1 MRVRQFSFR
10 RKVLLLA
17 VVLVTTVQLLT
28 LFPVLDAIDADATG
42 RADKAT
48 RLAGVVFDEFMAN
61 RTEQLRK
68 TARVLVS
75 DFGFKQAVATH
86 EPATIESALQ
96 NHAARAGASVA
107 LLLDLDGSVLAA
119 AASPAQRAAAER
131 LHLDSPPEG
140 FADTVVEIGGVP
152 YQVVLVQLQAPVPIA
167 WVMLGFPIDSELAVH
182 IEGLTGVEVSFVR
195 VDAGGLDV
203 LASTLPAERRDDAF
217 VGADLRNPYGPQ
229 PTGAK
234 PHTQGFLT
242 LLRPFS
248 AGSADLQVAL
258 QLPMDETMASYRRIR
273 DFLLATMALS
283 LALAVGVAFWLANT
297 VTRPVQNLA
306 AAARRMREG
315 IYDEAIEFHS
325 ADELGEL
332 AAGFN
337 AMQQAIADREQRIFH
352 QAHHDSLTGLPN
364 RDLALSRLREALGRS
379 GSQTLSV
386 VSLGLDRFNSIIS
399 SLGHR
404 AGDDLVGQVAG
415 ILRTRVQEEH
425 ILGHL
430 GGHQFVIA
438 LPGCDADAA
447 AAWTASTLDVLR
459 AGVRSGGANISLRG
473 VAGLALH
480 PEHGSDAAEL
490 MRRASIARTQA
501 QQSPEPIVVYR
512 LGQEDRFL
520 EQIRIV
526 GDFPKAL
533 KSNELELHVQPKI
546 DCATRRVYGAEALVR
561 WRHPELGLLAPGAFV
576 DAIEQAGGISHLTR
590 WVLREAAHVLA
601 GWRKAGAELVI
612 AANISVDDLVDEYL
626 PYFLLDVV
634 RQEGLTPAD
643 VILEITENAIM
654 RHMHKSLAVVSCIH
668 ELGFKIAVDDFGV
681 GQSALAQ
688 LKRLPADE
696 LKIDK
701 SFIMNL
707 DAKDEAIVR
716 STIELAHHLDLAVV
730 AEGVETA
737 ETLARLAELGC
748 DTAQGYHIAAPL
760 PANEFLAWLDEWSK
774 RTAGEVLPFQKR
786 KRPQTGSEP
795 LGV

>member
-1 MRVRQFSFR
+1 MRQFSFR

-17 VVLVTTVQLLT
+17 VVLVTTVQLVT
-28 LFPVLDAIDADATG
+28 LFPVLDAIDSDATD
-42 RADKAT
+42 RAEKAT

-61 RTEQLRK
+61 RSDALRR

-96 NHAARAGASVA
+96 NHAARVGASVA
-107 LLLDLDGSVLAA
+107 LLLDLDGRVIAA
-119 AASPAQRAAAER
+119 AADPAQRAAAEALR
-131 LHLDSPPEG
+131 IGSAPEG
-140 FADTVVEIGGVP
+140 FTDAVVEIGGVS
-152 YQVVLVQLQAPVPIA
+152 YQAVMVPLQAPVAIA
-167 WVMLGFPIDSELAVH
+167 WVLLGFPIDAELALH
-182 IEGLTGVEVSFVR
+182 IENLTGVEVSFVR
-195 VDAGGLDV
+195 SVAGGIDV
-203 LASTLPAERRDDAF
+203 LASTLPEERRIDAF
-217 VGADLRNPYGPQ
+217 RGVDLRSPNALQ
-229 PTGAK
+229 ETGRKA
-234 PHTQGFLT
+234 HTLGFLT

-248 AGSADLQVAL
+248 PGSADVEVAL
-258 QLPMDETMASYRRIR
+258 QLSKDDAMASYRRIR
-273 DFLLATMALS
+273 NFLVATTGLS
-283 LALAVGVAFWLANT
+283 LLLAVGVAIWLANT

-315 IYDEAIEFHS
+315 IYDEPIEFRS

-337 AMQQAIADREQRIFH
+337 AMQRAIAEREQHIFH

-364 RDLALSRLREALGRS
+364 RDLALSRLRESVASSSR
-379 GSQTLSV
+379 LSV
-386 VSLGLDRFNSIIS
+386 VSLGLDRFNSVVS

-404 AGDDLVGQVAG
+404 AGDDLIEQVAG
-415 ILRTRVQEEH
+415 LLRARVKDGQ

-438 LPGCDADAA
+438 LPEHDADAA
-447 AAWTASTLDVLR
+447 SAWTENTLDLLR
-459 AGVRSGGANISLRG
+459 AGVRSAGANISLRG
-473 VAGLALH
+473 VAGVALH

-501 QQSPEPIVVYR
+501 QQGPEPIVIYR

-533 KSNELELHVQPKI
+533 KANELELHFQPQI
-546 DCATRRVYGAEALVR
+546 DCATRRVSGAEALVR

-590 WVLREAAHVLA
+590 WVLREAVRRVAE
-601 GWRKAGAELVI
+601 WRKAGADFGV

-626 PYFLLDVV
+626 PYFLLDLI
-634 RQEGLTPAD
+634 RQQGLTPAD
-643 VILEITENAIM
+643 ITLEITENAIM
-654 RHMHKSLAVVSCIH
+654 RNLHKSLAVISCIH
-668 ELGFKIAVDDFGV
+668 ELGFRIAVDDFGV

-701 SFIMNL
+701 SFVMNL

-716 STIELAHHLDLAVV
+716 STIELAHHLELAVV

-737 ETLARLAELGC
+737 ETLARLSELGC
-748 DTAQGYHIAAPL
+748 ENAQGYHIAAPL
-760 PANEFLAWLDEWSK
+760 PADRLLPWVEEWA
-774 RTAGEVLPFQKR
+774 RRPAGAVLPFEKR
-786 KRPQTGSEP
+786 KPTS
-795 LGV
+795 